1 MRKVICI
8 GRQYGSGGHKLAHT
22 LAERL
27 NIPYYDKKIL
37 EDAIIKSGM
46 NAEILHNA
54 EERLP
59 NPLLHTIYYDGNSN
73 DYYGKSANEILYM
86 AQKSMILEYAE
97 KSDCLI
103 VGRCAD
109 AILKENTNY
118 TVKSIF
124 VSAPMLYRIA
134 STMKNDNTDEKN
146 AAAIIRKSD
155 KRRSAYYSY
164 HTGKDWGKASDY
176 DFCINT
182 ATNDWKIMIEILTS
196 IYQSM

>member
-37 EDAIIKSGM
+37 EDAITKSGM

-59 NPLLHTIYYDGNSN
+59 NPLLHSIYYEGNSS
-73 DYYGKSANEILYM
+73 DYYGKNANEILYM

-97 KSDCLI
+97 KSDCII

-109 AILKENTNY
+109 VILKENTNY
-118 TVKSIF
+118 AVKSIF
-124 VSAPMLYRIA
+124 VAAPMSYRIEA
-134 STMKNDNTDEKN
+134 TMKNDNTDEKN
-146 AAAIIRKSD
+146 AAAMIRKAD

-164 HTGKDWGKASDY
+164 YTGKDWGKVSDY

-182 ATNDWKIMIEILTS
+182 ATNDWESIIEILTS
-196 IYQSM
+196 VYKSM

>member
-1 MRKVICI
+1 MKKIICI
-8 GRQYGSGGHKLAHT
+8 GRQYGSGGHKLARI

-27 NIPYYDKKIL
+27 NISYYDKKIF
-37 EDAIIKSGM
+37 EDAIVKSGLKAKLLK
-46 NAEILHNA
+46 NV

-59 NPLLHTIYYDGNSN
+59 NPLLHSIYYEGNSN

-97 KSDCLI
+97 KSDCVI

-109 AILKENTNY
+109 FILKENAGH

-124 VSAPMLYRIA
+124 AAASMSYRIA
-134 STMKNDNTDEKN
+134 STMKNENTDEKN
-146 AAAIIRKSD
+146 AAAIIRKAD

-182 ATNDWKIMIEILTS
+182 ATNNWENIIEFLTS

>member
-1 MRKVICI
+1 MKKIICI
-8 GRQYGSGGHKLAHT
+8 GRQYGSGGHKLARI

-27 NIPYYDKKIL
+27 EIPYYNKKIF
-37 EDAIIKSGM
+37 EDAIVKSGLK
-46 NAEILHNA
+46 AEILKNA

-59 NPLLHTIYYDGNSN
+59 NPLLHSIYYEGNSN

-97 KSDCLI
+97 KSDCVI

-109 AILKENTNY
+109 FILKENTGHS
-118 TVKSIF
+118 VKSIF
-124 VSAPMLYRIA
+124 AAASMSYRIA
-134 STMKNDNTDEKN
+134 STMKNENTDEKN
-146 AAAIIRKSD
+146 AAAIIRKAD
-155 KRRSAYYSY
+155 KQRSAYYSY
-164 HTGKDWGKASDY
+164 HTGKDWGKVSDY

-182 ATNDWKIMIEILTS
+182 ATNNWEDIIEFLTS